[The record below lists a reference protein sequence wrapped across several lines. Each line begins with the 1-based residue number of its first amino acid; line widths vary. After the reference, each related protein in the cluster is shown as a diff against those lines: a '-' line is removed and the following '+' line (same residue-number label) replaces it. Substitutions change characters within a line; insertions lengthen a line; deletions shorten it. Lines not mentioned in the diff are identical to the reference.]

1 MVPRTFYEVLDR
13 KGDVVW
19 GGTSGSEAVAWFR
32 RGLDNAIFLSVWD
45 EEDIEEPR
53 LVTDKVEATALI
65 LAAIMSEREKA

>member
-13 KGDVVW
+13 KGQAVW

-32 RGLDNAIFLSVWD
+32 RGLDNIIHISIWD
-45 EEDIEEPR
+45 EEDPENPHPI
-53 LVTDKVEATALI
+53 TDKVEATALV